1 MAKATV
7 IGTRP
12 LDFEDNKGNS
22 IRGLQIFVTRHDKSV
37 NGLISDKIF
46 IPSNSKINIPVFK
59 FGTEYDF
66 IYDGFGRKMELVDIK
81 PAS

>member
-12 LDFEDNKGNS
+12 LDFEDSKGNS
-22 IRGLQIFVTRHDKSV
+22 IRGLQIFVTRVDKSV

-46 IPSNSKINIPVFK
+46 IPANSKINIPVFK
-59 FGTEYDF
+59 FGTDYDF
-66 IYDGFGRKMELVDIK
+66 IYDGFGKKMELVEIK
-81 PAS
+81 PIS